1 MRRRRGGSG
10 GMSSKKERQLW
21 TAFVEGTVPA
31 KETKYRAEK
40 TDKYP
45 SKHEADVAA
54 KLWALQKCGGIREL
68 QEQVR
73 FELVAGRDGV
83 RGVSYV
89 ADFVYLDQE
98 DVKHVLD
105 AKGYKWNSTYRAKKR
120 MMYLLLGITI
130 EEV

>member
-1 MRRRRGGSG
+1 
-10 GMSSKKERQLW
+10 MSSKKERELW
-21 TAFVEGTVPA
+21 TAFVDGTEPA

-40 TDKYP
+40 SDKYA

-54 KLWALQKCGGIREL
+54 KLQALEKASMIREL

-83 RGVSYV
+83 SGVSYV
-89 ADFVYLDQE
+89 ADFVYLDLE
-98 DVKHVLD
+98 GVKHVLD
-105 AKGYKWNSTYRAKKR
+105 AKGYKWNRTYRTKKR
-120 MMYLLLGITI
+120 MMFLLLGITI

>member
-1 MRRRRGGSG
+1 
-10 GMSSKKERQLW
+10 MSSRKERELW
-21 TAFVEGTVPA
+21 TAFVEGTAPA

-40 TDKYP
+40 SGEYA

-54 KLWALQKCGGIREL
+54 KLQALEKAGAIREL

-89 ADFVYLDQE
+89 ADFVYLDLE
-98 DVKHVLD
+98 GVKHVLD
-105 AKGYKWNSTYRAKKR
+105 AKGYKWNRMYRAKKR
-120 MMYLLLGITI
+120 MMFLLLGITI